1 MKSKITILGAG
12 NAGCISALTLLESK
26 YEHKNSNIGE
36 IEIIHD
42 PSAPIEKVGQGNTVN
57 VHELIFKMLDLNWF
71 DRNTIQATP
80 KTGIRYKNWGS
91 KNHNFFHP
99 FQEGSIACHYIPHLF
114 CKEVLNLDY
123 FKVKEDKIL
132 ELNDIDSDFIIDCR
146 GKSLN
151 SCEDYNTINN
161 PLNSA
166 LLYQDFNSS
175 SIINYTD
182 CVATPHGWTFIIP
195 NINSTSYGYLFNER
209 VTQYSEA
216 EKDFASRFSVEGHF
230 TKLKFK
236 NYLAKNIWHDSR
248 TILNGN
254 RYCFIEPLEATSTTI
269 YKQISENLILYINNL
284 CNKEDVN
291 DRSEQL
297 VKECAYFINRHY
309 KFGSKFDTPFWNYA
323 SNISTP
329 DSPKYENI
337 IREISHWD
345 SLDLANYYFWE
356 SENNKALNYGTW
368 EPPSI
373 INWEQNSHDM
383 LDKLNYL

>member
-26 YEHKNSNIGE
+26 YENKNSNIGE

-42 PSAPIEKVGQGNTVN
+42 PSTAIEKVGQGNTVS
-57 VHELIFKMLDLNWF
+57 VHELIFKMLDLNWH
-71 DRNTIQATP
+71 DMNIIQATP

-91 KNHNFFHP
+91 RNYNFFHA

-114 CKEVLNLDY
+114 CKEVLNLGF
-123 FKVKEDKIL
+123 FKVKQDKIL
-132 ELNDIDSDFIIDCR
+132 ELEDIDSDFIIDCR

-151 SCEDYNTINN
+151 NCEGYNSINN
-161 PLNSA
+161 PLNYA
-166 LLYQDFNSS
+166 LLYQDLNSS

-195 NINSTSYGYLFNER
+195 NINSTSYGYLFNENI
-209 VTQYSEA
+209 TQHSDA
-216 EKDFASRFSVEGHF
+216 EKDFVSRFSVESNF

-236 NYLAKNIWHDSR
+236 NYIAKNIWHDER

-269 YKQISENLILYINNL
+269 YKQIAENLVSYINNAY
-284 CNKEDVN
+284 NKEDVN
-291 DRSEQL
+291 NQSQKL
-297 VKECAYFINRHY
+297 VKECSYFINRHY
-309 KFGSKFDTPFWNYA
+309 KFGSKFNTPFWDHA
-323 SNISTP
+323 SNISTHNCV
-329 DSPKYENI
+329 KYKNI
-337 IREISHWD
+337 IKEISQWD
-345 SLDLANYYFWE
+345 SLELANYYHWE
-356 SENNKALNYGTW
+356 CENNKILNYGTW

-373 INWEQNSHDM
+373 MNWEKNSNNM
-383 LDKLNYL
+383 FDK